1 MTWEKPDFQA
11 VDLCVEV
18 TTYVYHR

>member
-11 VDLCVEV
+11 VDLCMEV